1 MRYLLIILSLL
12 ISFTIFSCSE
22 KDESGSSESSGSNIS
37 MNDLKGN
44 VKNNSTYLTTKD
56 STSSSRMNKLKQTRN
71 SNKTS
76 TSSDSL
82 IAFDENGNVD
92 YGLITNHNIK
102 IDQLIQLDNQKSIAI
117 FDYNDSNTW
126 QNLIK
131 LNCGIIILEFE
142 STNVSCFVYGI
153 PPISLAKHY
162 QFDADIYGINPFQ
175 KNDEY
180 LYFRSNHT
188 NDNTLDDSLK
198 CSHSCIYSYDL
209 KSKQVK
215 KLSKDNIGVEKFILL
230 QNNDLIYRGL
240 LDEKRDDGT
249 SIETG
254 IMYISDNS
262 SSEFEIPNTSIAI
275 GDVNNG
281 DYKSLLWS
289 KDFKGGDQYSII
301 FRKDDNQS
309 KFSFI
314 KLPIPEM
321 FSTLKGK
328 DGIVYGHTKDGL
340 YSILPFKSNPIIKKP
355 YTVDNVTNSKDCFE
369 MLTCSIFFEVLS
381 DYIVSNHID
390 FNHSQK
396 PTIVT
401 VTRISD
407 NKTLNVVKP
416 NNDCSLDCFQI
427 DNSNEIGENG
437 LYSPYTKWYVDE
449 NTFYIPMYDLN
460 AKKNVLIKIV
470 LDALDFDNDGNQ
482 YSIVSNLDDYLKNKK
497 INSLTSYQTKKNNSN
512 TPTANIV
519 HESNDNKSLRINFN
533 NIMDY
538 KSVEDSISIS
548 DNSTNNNISFMPF
561 WNNKTLHLIIDTNI
575 GATQDYIENVFTT
588 GTTYKVTILG
598 TSKDSDGNALG
609 SDVVKYITP

>member
-1 MRYLLIILSLL
+1 MKDIFRILL
-12 ISFTIFSCSE
+12 ISLLSFTIISCSK
-22 KDESGSSESSGSNIS
+22 KDESSSSSDSNIS
-37 MNDLKGN
+37 MNDIKGN

-82 IAFDENGNVD
+82 ITFDENGNVD

-102 IDQLIQLDNQKSIAI
+102 IDQLIQLDSQKSIAI
-117 FDYNDSNTW
+117 FDYNDHNTW
-126 QNLIK
+126 QHLIK

-153 PPISLAKHY
+153 PPISIAKHY
-162 QFDADIYGINPFQ
+162 QFDADIYGLNPFQ

-188 NDNTLDDSLK
+188 NDNTVDDSLK
-198 CSHSCIYSYDL
+198 CSHSCVYSYDL

-215 KLSKDNIGVEKFILL
+215 KLSKDNIGVEKFIML

-262 SSEFEIPNTSIAI
+262 SSEFEIPNTSSYIS
-275 GDVNNG
+275 DVNNG
-281 DYKSLLWS
+281 DYKSLLWTKS
-289 KDFKGGDQYSII
+289 SDGDQYSII
-301 FRKDDNQS
+301 FRKDANQS
-309 KFSFI
+309 IYSFI
-314 KLPIPEM
+314 ESPIPEM
-321 FSTLKGK
+321 FTTIKGK
-328 DGIVYGHTKDGL
+328 NGIVYGQTRGGL
-340 YSILPFKSNPIIKKP
+340 YSILPFKSNPIIKTP
-355 YTVDNVTNSKDCFE
+355 YTIDNITNSIDCFE
-369 MLTCSIFFEVLS
+369 SSTCSIFFEVLS

-396 PTIVT
+396 PTVVT

-407 NKTLNVVKP
+407 NKTLKVVKP
-416 NNDCSLDCFQI
+416 NNNCSLDCFQI

-437 LYSPYTKWYVDE
+437 LYSTYTKWYVDE

-482 YSIVSNLDDYLKNKK
+482 YSIVSNLDDYLNNKK
-497 INSLTSYQTKKNNSN
+497 INSLTSYQTKKNNSD
-512 TPTANIV
+512 TPTANIF

-538 KSVEDSISIS
+538 KSVEGSISIS

-575 GATQDYIENVFTT
+575 GSTQDFNENVFTS
-588 GTTYKVTILG
+588 GTTYKVTLSG
-598 TSKDSDGNALG
+598 SAKDSDGNTIG